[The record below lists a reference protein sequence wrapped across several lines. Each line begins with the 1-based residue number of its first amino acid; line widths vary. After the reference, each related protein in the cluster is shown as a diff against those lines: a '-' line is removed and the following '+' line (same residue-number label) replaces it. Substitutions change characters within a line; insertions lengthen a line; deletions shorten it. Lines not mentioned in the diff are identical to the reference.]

1 MYRRRLNLSHRFSL
15 PEGGKLHPGFTLQSA
30 LIRGLYAEG
39 WALWLLPLGRKEGV
53 IPGAHVAHP
62 YRL

>member
-1 MYRRRLNLSHRFSL
+1 MV
-15 PEGGKLHPGFTLQSA
+15 HPGFTLQLA
-30 LIRGLYAEG
+30 RIRGLYAEG

-62 YRL
+62 YRSIVAWVLSAAKKKGE